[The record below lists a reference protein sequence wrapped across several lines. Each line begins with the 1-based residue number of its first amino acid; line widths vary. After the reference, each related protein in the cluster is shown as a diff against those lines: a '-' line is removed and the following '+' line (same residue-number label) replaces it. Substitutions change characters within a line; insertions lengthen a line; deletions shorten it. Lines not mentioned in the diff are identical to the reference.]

1 METMRMVRFMIFQFS
16 TATDWHLMKASFESA
31 VRLVRR
37 SDLCCLERPRG
48 TGNTV
53 CICTLCCK
61 ITIST
66 ALKALKLMFSW
77 LIEIVFDIRRNPF
90 LLSLF

>member
-53 CICTLCCK
+53 CICTLLMVRTKVVVLFCA
-61 ITIST
+61 IRDGINWMHYMGST
-66 ALKALKLMFSW
+66 YL
-77 LIEIVFDIRRNPF
+77 RPTH
-90 LLSLF
+90 